1 MKMKNNTPAQTLKT
15 MLMLFVVGTA
25 LSACAAMERTA
36 ALDTENMLSASG
48 FRMKPADTVLKSE
61 HIDSMQQR
69 ILLSHVQDD
78 SVYYAY
84 ADAEY
89 CNCIYVG
96 SERNFQEY
104 QRLSIEQNTAE
115 MNQQAAMN
123 WGPWGGWNNGM
134 GPWY

>member
-1 MKMKNNTPAQTLKT
+1 MKNNPSAQKVKTLV
-15 MLMLFVVGTA
+15 MLLIAGTT

-48 FRMKPADTVLKSE
+48 FRMKPADTVFKSE

-69 ILLSHVQDD
+69 ILLSHVQDG

-104 QRLSIEQNTAE
+104 QRLSIEQSTAE
-115 MNQQAAMN
+115 MSQEAAMN
-123 WGPWGGWNNGM
+123 WGPWGGWNGM